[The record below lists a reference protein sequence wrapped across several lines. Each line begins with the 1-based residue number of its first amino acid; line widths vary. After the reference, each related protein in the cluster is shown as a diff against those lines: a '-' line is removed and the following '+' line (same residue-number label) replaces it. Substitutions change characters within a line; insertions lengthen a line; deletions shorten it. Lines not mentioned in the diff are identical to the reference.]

1 MIIIAAKHFF
11 LEKFGQICRMFEKLQ
26 SKWKV
31 TGGRL
36 LLIIVTFAL
45 GGSLCGYAGRK
56 ILQLT
61 SLDKGFLWI
70 LLYILLITLLWPVCV
85 LIISI
90 PLGQFSF
97 FRQYLKRI
105 FARMSGRRKAEGHV
119 INTAIFASGAGSN
132 AEKLVA
138 YFKESFPDSIKT
150 SLIVTNNP
158 KAGVLNVAATA
169 GVPAEI
175 INLKDKNEE
184 KAAQAY
190 FELLKK
196 YKIDFIILAGY
207 LKKIPSALIKAYPEK
222 IVNIHP
228 ALLPAYGGAGMYGS
242 RVHEAIVA
250 AGEKESGITIH
261 FVDEIYDHG
270 RIIFQAKCPVEQTDT
285 AATLAKKIHELEH
298 THFGRV
304 AGGVISGK

>member
-1 MIIIAAKHFF
+1 
-11 LEKFGQICRMFEKLQ
+11 MFQKLQ

-61 SLDKGFLWI
+61 SLEKGFLWI
-70 LLYILLITLLWPVCV
+70 VLYILLITILWPLCV

-105 FARMSGRRKAEGHV
+105 FARMSGRKKNGPAF

-132 AEKLVA
+132 AEKLA
-138 YFKESFPDSIKT
+138 QYFRSTFPDRIKT
-150 SLIVTNNP
+150 AVIITNNP
-158 KAGVLNVAATA
+158 KAGVINIAAKA
-169 GVPAEI
+169 GVPSEI
-175 INLKDKNEE
+175 IDLKNKSEE
-184 KAAQAY
+184 DTAQAY
-190 FELLKK
+190 FDILKK
-196 YKIDFIILAGY
+196 YHIDFIILAGY

-261 FVDEIYDHG
+261 FVDEVYDHG
-270 RIIFQAKCPVEQTDT
+270 RIIFQAKCALDENET
-285 AATLAKKIHELEH
+285 ADTLAKKIHALEH
-298 THFGRV
+298 EHFGRV
-304 AGGVISGK
+304 AAEAMPDK

>member
-1 MIIIAAKHFF
+1 
-11 LEKFGQICRMFEKLQ
+11 MFQKLQ

-56 ILQLT
+56 ILQLA
-61 SLDKGFLWI
+61 SLEKGFLWI

-97 FRQYLKRI
+97 FRQYLRRI
-105 FARMSGRRKAEGHV
+105 FTRMSGGKMNKHPI

-132 AEKLVA
+132 AEKLIQ
-138 YFKESFPDSIKT
+138 YFKSTFPDRIRT
-150 SLIVTNNP
+150 AVIITNNP
-158 KAGVLNVAATA
+158 KAGVLNVAAKA

-175 INLKDKNEE
+175 IDLKNKSED
-184 KAAQAY
+184 AAAKAY
-190 FELLKK
+190 FDILKNHH
-196 YKIDFIILAGY
+196 IDFIILAGY

-242 RVHEAIVA
+242 RVHEAVVA
-250 AGEKESGITIH
+250 AKEKESGITIH

-270 RIIFQAKCPVEQTDT
+270 KVIFQAKCILEESDT
-285 AATLAKKIHELEH
+285 ADTLAKKIHALEH
-298 THFGRV
+298 AHFGRV
-304 AGGVISGK
+304 AGEVMLGK